1 MTCSLWFF
9 FLLVIGKVSSLCVR
23 PHWGLEGLQ
32 SSLSER
38 WCITGWWDGRGQQA
52 AGDTP
57 WTACQSSHGPID
69 LLDQGTRS
77 HLIPSEMSRTQEPLL
92 TGTVVAGAVSGGRN
106 CPWNMGLWGTDW
118 GKKCHGY
125 GVMVGRQRKEM
136 PREYGVMI
144 VWSRLGRNK
153 GGGNQG
159 RGCCEGRAH
168 TQWLLLWN

>member
-1 MTCSLWFF
+1 MFSLIFLSSSNWESVLPLCEATLRTGGPSELTFWRLVHHRLVGGEGAAGCWGHTMDCLPVQPRSDWSSRSGNPFPSDSLWN
-9 FLLVIGKVSSLCVR
+9 V
-23 PHWGLEGLQ
+23 
-32 SSLSER
+32 
-38 WCITGWWDGRGQQA
+38 
-52 AGDTP
+52 
-57 WTACQSSHGPID
+57 
-69 LLDQGTRS
+69 
-77 HLIPSEMSRTQEPLL
+77 L

-106 CPWNMGLWGTDW
+106 CSWNMGLWGTDW

-125 GVMVGRQRKEM
+125 GVMVGRQREEM

-168 TQWLLLWN
+168 TQWLRL